1 MALLLT
7 ERGYFFRY
15 LSKKVNTIWIIFIN
29 FRRPQQTL
37 RDTFDYEDEVPEFL
51 REDKDEVEYYDDE
64 ISFNEPLDNFEK

>member
-1 MALLLT
+1 M
-7 ERGYFFRY
+7 
-15 LSKKVNTIWIIFIN
+15 IFIN

>member
-1 MALLLT
+1 MQHS
-7 ERGYFFRY
+7 EWF
-15 LSKKVNTIWIIFIN
+15 FIN

>member
-1 MALLLT
+1 MLS
-7 ERGYFFRY
+7 RQFF
-15 LSKKVNTIWIIFIN
+15 KIWSFNHLHNSFN

-37 RDTFDYEDEVPEFL
+37 RETFDYEDEVPEFL

>member
-1 MALLLT
+1 MFDELN
-7 ERGYFFRY
+7 EIFF
-15 LSKKVNTIWIIFIN
+15 N